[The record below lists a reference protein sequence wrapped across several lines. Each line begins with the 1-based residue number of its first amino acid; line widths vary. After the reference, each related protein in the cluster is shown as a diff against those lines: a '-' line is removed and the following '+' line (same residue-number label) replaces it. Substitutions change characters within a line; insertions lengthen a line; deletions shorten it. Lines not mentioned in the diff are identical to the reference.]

1 MELLP
6 TIWFIAIA
14 VLWTG
19 YLFLEGFDLGVGMLM
34 KLFARTN
41 TERRVLLNTI
51 GPVWDGNEVWLL
63 TAAGATFAAFPLWYA
78 SLFSALYLPLLA
90 VLVALIFRAVAFE
103 YRGKVDSEKWRR
115 GWDWAIAVGSFLAAF
130 GVGAALA
137 LTTTGLPLNA
147 NGDRTGGPM
156 SWFSGYALLGGFGV
170 VAFAL
175 VHALAFLALKTD
187 GEVRHRARR
196 WFVRLL
202 PVAVLPMIG
211 WMVALQVLAG
221 KPWTWVI
228 ASAGVVA
235 AVLAWRMARTGS
247 EGRAF
252 SALGGFLVCAT
263 ASIFGAAFP
272 VVVPSTIDPAFNL
285 TISNASS
292 SNYTLG
298 LMSIVA
304 AIGLP
309 LVIAY
314 QAWTYWVFRRRVS
327 AAHIPEAHGF
337 LPAIAAKVL
346 VSTKA
351 APGSAAPDDAARPGD
366 HRPLA

>member
-34 KLFARTN
+34 KLFARNN
-41 TERRVLLNTI
+41 TERRVLLNTV

-78 SLFSALYLPLLA
+78 SLFSALYLPLLV

-103 YRGKVDSEKWRR
+103 YRGKVDTDQWRTR
-115 GWDWAIAVGSFLAAF
+115 WDWAIALGSFFAAF

-147 NGDRTGGPM
+147 NGDREGGPLA
-156 SWFSGYALLGGFGV
+156 WFSGYAVLGGLAV
-170 VAFAL
+170 VGFSL

-187 GEVRHRARR
+187 GDVRHRARK

-202 PVAVLPMIG
+202 PALLLPIAG
-211 WMVALQVLAG
+211 WALSIQFLEG
-221 KPWTWVI
+221 KPWSWALVLL
-228 ASAGVVA
+228 AVA
-235 AVLAWRMARTGS
+235 AAAAAWTMGRRGA
-247 EGRAF
+247 EGKAF
-252 SALGGFLVCAT
+252 IALGAFLALGM
-263 ASIFGAAFP
+263 ASIFGAVFP
-272 VVVPSTIDPAFNL
+272 VVLPSTLNEAFDL
-285 TISNASS
+285 TVSNASS
-292 SNYTLG
+292 SDYTLG
-298 LMSIVA
+298 LMSVVA
-304 AIGLP
+304 AFGLP

-327 AAHIPEAHGF
+327 AAHIPEAHTF
-337 LPAIAAKVL
+337 LPAIAARAFT
-346 VSTKA
+346 TK
-351 APGSAAPDDAARPGD
+351 G
-366 HRPLA
+366 

>member
-34 KLFARTN
+34 RIFARNN
-41 TERRVLLNTI
+41 TERRVLLNTV

-63 TAAGATFAAFPLWYA
+63 TAGGATFAAFPLWYA
-78 SLFSALYLPLLA
+78 SLFSALYLPLLV

-103 YRGKVDSEKWRR
+103 YRGKVDTDQWRAR
-115 GWDWAIAVGSFLAAF
+115 WDWAIALGSFFAAF

-137 LTTTGLPLNA
+137 LTTTGIPLNA
-147 NGDRTGGPM
+147 NGDREGGPLA
-156 SWFSGYALLGGFGV
+156 WFSGYAVLGGLAV
-170 VAFAL
+170 VGFSL

-187 GEVRHRARR
+187 GEVRYRARR

-202 PVAVLPMIG
+202 PVLLLPIAA
-211 WMVALQVLAG
+211 WALSVQFLDG
-221 KPWTWVI
+221 TPWTWVLVLL
-228 ASAGVVA
+228 AFA
-235 AVLAWRMARTGS
+235 AAAAAWILGRKGA

-252 SALGGFLVCAT
+252 LALGAFLLLGT
-263 ASIFGAAFP
+263 ASIFGAVFP
-272 VVVPSTIDPAFNL
+272 VVLPSTLDPAFDL

-292 SNYTLG
+292 SDYTLG
-298 LMSIVA
+298 LMSVVA
-304 AIGLP
+304 AFGLP

-314 QAWTYWVFRRRVS
+314 QAWTYWVFRARVS
-327 AAHIPEAHGF
+327 SAHIPEAHSF
-337 LPAIAAKVL
+337 LPAIAAKAL
-346 VSTKA
+346 TNK
-351 APGSAAPDDAARPGD
+351 G
-366 HRPLA
+366 